1 MKKITLFI
9 LICGTI
15 VGCSK
20 HTQDGAPKQ
29 RININ
34 HIKNP
39 TPKALKKS
47 RYGNPKSYVVF
58 GKRYHVLRSEK
69 NYNKTGIASWYG
81 TKFHGKLTSTR
92 EPYNMYAMT
101 AASPELPIP
110 CYVEVTNLANG
121 KTIIVKVNDRGPFAP
136 NRIIDLSYVA
146 AAKLGMIQKGTAHV
160 RVKAINSYH
169 NYPTHPETMHFAAA
183 HKESSKTPLGVL
195 QVGAFSSMHGAL
207 TLKEQLSHFI
217 SRPIGIAASKPAN
230 HSLYRVTIGPFEN
243 RLDQDEAINNLKKH
257 GFKSIIKSI

>member
-1 MKKITLFI
+1 MKKITLLI
-9 LICGTI
+9 LLCGTLI
-15 VGCSK
+15 SCSK
-20 HTQDGAPKQ
+20 HTQDGPPKQ
-29 RININ
+29 QININ
-34 HIKNP
+34 RIKNP
-39 TPKALKKS
+39 TPQKLKKS

-58 GKRYHVLRSEK
+58 GKRYYVLSSEK

-92 EPYNMYAMT
+92 EPYNMYKMT

-110 CYVEVTNLANG
+110 CYVEVTNLNNG
-121 KTIIVKVNDRGPFAP
+121 KSIIVKVNDRGPFAP

-160 RVKAINSYH
+160 RVRAIHSSH
-169 NYPTHPETMHFAAA
+169 DYPSTPKPTRFVA
-183 HKESSKTPLGVL
+183 HQGLSKTPLGYL

-217 SRPIGIAASKPAN
+217 SQPIGINASRPAN
-230 HSLYRVTIGPFEN
+230 KSFYRVTIGPFN
-243 RLDQDEAINNLKKH
+243 TRIDQESAIKNLKEH
-257 GFKSIIKSI
+257 GFKSIIKST